1 MKTLLHRIPHRRS
14 ERLLCSM
21 LRQDKGE
28 SLMARTILDKE
39 LQELDEQ
46 IVRLGNMVDDEL
58 GNALEALEAGDLA
71 KAGMVIEN
79 DDRIDSLR
87 AAVEEHAIRLLTLQQ
102 PLGGRDLRFLASALS
117 IAGDLER
124 MGDGAAGIAQNILRM
139 APLRGETMPHV
150 TIEKDVAGKNLH
162 EEVTEESIM
171 HGIQELGKEARRVLQ
186 GTMKAFA
193 DRDVNA
199 ARYIWEEDDVV
210 DVRYHLVRHDLMAM
224 MSGAR
229 AIPALQN
236 DSLALQRATYLLW
249 IAHKLERVG
258 DHCSNICERLLFIVE
273 GESYVNKPV
282 QNQPVK

>member
-1 MKTLLHRIPHRRS
+1 
-14 ERLLCSM
+14 
-21 LRQDKGE
+21 
-28 SLMARTILDKE
+28 MARTILDRE
-39 LQELDEQ
+39 LQELDAQ
-46 IVRLGNMVDDEL
+46 IIRLGEMVDDAL
-58 GNALEALEAGDLA
+58 SKSLEALGAGDLA
-71 KAGMVIEN
+71 QSGLVIEN
-79 DDRIDSLR
+79 DNLIDSLR

-117 IAGDLER
+117 IVGDLER
-124 MGDGAAGIAQNILRM
+124 MGDGAAGIAQNVLRM

-150 TIEKDVAGKNLH
+150 KIDEEVAGRKLH
-162 EEVTEESIM
+162 EEVSEESIM

-193 DRDVNA
+193 ARDVKA

-224 MSGAR
+224 MAGAR

-236 DSLALQRATYLLW
+236 DSLILQRATYLLW

-273 GESYVNKPV
+273 GEAYAH
-282 QNQPVK
+282 QPTQPTS